1 MVYPSYGLKYIFY
14 NFILNETTKL
24 KNPKIKKEILEGFF
38 KRIKKNSKTLNFTL
52 SLHFYFF
59 FYNI

>member
-38 KRIKKNSKTLNFTL
+38 KRIKKKFQNTEF
-52 SLHFYFF
+52 HP
-59 FYNI
+59 